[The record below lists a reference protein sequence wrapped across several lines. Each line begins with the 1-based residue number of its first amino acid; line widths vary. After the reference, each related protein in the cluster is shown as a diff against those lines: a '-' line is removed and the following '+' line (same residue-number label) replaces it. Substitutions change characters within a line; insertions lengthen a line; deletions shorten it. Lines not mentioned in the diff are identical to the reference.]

1 MNVKLGAERLAG
13 ACAIAVLGVVC
24 GCSPVSVATDAL
36 KVVGKAVD
44 DDETSKLGTSLVG
57 QPASA
62 ADAKLGPPQDIL
74 RDLNDLRTW
83 RVYPAPMDPLGN
95 QRYVVKV
102 VGGQITA
109 VSKEEIDASGEQLA
123 KKFLYYEK
131 AIGKTPSEV
140 EGALGMGPPVATVR
154 SEMTGQVI
162 QFYNAPSLTGMGSPK
177 LCRVKYDA
185 SGHCSK
191 VDMVEV
197 GASSGG
203 PSAL

>member
-1 MNVKLGAERLAG
+1 MIDLRRFGLAIF
-13 ACAIAVLGVVC
+13 CGVFLATGF
-24 GCSPVSVATDAL
+24 GCSPVSVASDAV
-36 KVVGKAVD
+36 KVVGKVVD
-44 DDETSKLGTSLVG
+44 DEQTSKLASELVG

-74 RDLNDLRTW
+74 RDVNDLRTW

-102 VGGQITA
+102 SGGQITA
-109 VSKEEIDASGEQLA
+109 VSKEEIDSSGMELA
-123 KKFLYYEK
+123 KKLLYDEK
-131 AIGKTPSEV
+131 AKGKTASEV

-162 QFYNAPSLTGMGSPK
+162 QFYNAPSLTGMGGPK

-185 SGHCSK
+185 NGRCSQ

-197 GASSGG
+197 GASAGG

>member
-1 MNVKLGAERLAG
+1 MTIRKFARNAWISMAG
-13 ACAIAVLGVVC
+13 AVLLMAAA
-24 GCSPVSVATDAL
+24 CSPVSVATDAL
-36 KVVGKAVD
+36 KVVGKAVND
-44 DDETSKLGTSLVG
+44 EETSKLGAALVG

-83 RVYPAPMDPLGN
+83 RIYPAPMDPLGN

-109 VSKEEIDASGEQLA
+109 VSKEEIDGSGEELA
-123 KKFLYYEK
+123 KKFLYDEK
-131 AIGKTPSEV
+131 AKGKTPSEV

-154 SEMTGQVI
+154 SEMTGQLI
-162 QFYNAPSLTGMGSPK
+162 QFYNAPSLTGLGSPK

-185 SGHCSK
+185 SGHCTK

-197 GASSGG
+197 GATSGG